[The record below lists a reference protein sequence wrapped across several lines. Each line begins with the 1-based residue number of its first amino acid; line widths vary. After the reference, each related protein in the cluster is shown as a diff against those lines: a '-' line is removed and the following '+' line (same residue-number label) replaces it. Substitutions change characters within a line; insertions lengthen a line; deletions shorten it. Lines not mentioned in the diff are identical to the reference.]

1 MRAGGTVMIA
11 SKRVTLILIFAVLF
25 ACALVLGIVTAH
37 AGSVSPDALQS
48 DGDAVRAFE
57 QTYGE
62 DEPFVYTL
70 RARFTQG
77 QAAGIAFGITD
88 DGAFVLNVD
97 RQDNRTKLMY
107 FTFGQDGS
115 PSATVLK
122 EDYYIGNAAST
133 EQELERVGSRVE
145 AKEEF
150 YLKVA
155 VSGGAVRCYVD
166 DILRFDYEADISLQ
180 DIALPNDGGTV
191 SYAGGAIGVN
201 VFNAEVRFDEIY
213 YGATDFTHYNELY
226 RNQYHYSPF
235 SGWNNDPNG
244 LVYDGEYYHLY
255 YQTQPFQKLW
265 GDMYWG
271 HARSKDLVTWENLP
285 LALLPTDGN
294 FMWSGSAIIDKDN
307 TSGLFRSLYE
317 DGASYDGS
325 KNILIY
331 YTVDGGPDQDQ
342 WMAYSLDGG
351 ISFIKRK
358 CIIDGNTVENGI
370 TFRDPKVFEVEE
382 GVWGIII
389 GGGQLRFYVSTNL
402 TDWEFAGDM
411 PVYAECPDIYKL
423 PADDG
428 EKWVINAGGIAYIV
442 GDLVYDAQGRTLSF
456 TDQFGV
462 ELTAEQT
469 QPEDVKVFD
478 LDNANGSY
486 ATQTFYIDNANS
498 AYYGKVIGLSW
509 FAGQPGYQAPMDEHV
524 WISGEQA
531 AGPDTG
537 TQANLRSIW
546 NGGMTFPVEYSLV
559 QKEGVYLLRQ
569 TPAATENLSA
579 STVLEVSG
587 ESVQAGEN
595 ILSGLSGNT
604 LRIRATVQT
613 QADRFGFRV
622 FVGEDEYTEVGFD
635 AALGYYL
642 DRRNT
647 ASGGTVISNYADL
660 YATGINAYVAKDG
673 EYTFDILLDRGSLEM
688 FCEDHTQA
696 FYANTYA
703 GYYSDGLE
711 FFVEG
716 TEGATVT
723 LTVEEIGSVY
733 REDAAAGE
741 SKLSLSAEDVQLDTA
756 ITSQTEIF
764 AYVSGEGS
772 VEWQADTEGVVSLEN
787 TENGVR
793 LTALQSGQV
802 TLTALLKDGTG
813 AVIDSKSVTVQ
824 VLQGGTGTTNL
835 DFNAEGIRAGQ
846 WHSTA
851 DGIVGTMSGDGFL
864 LASGEVA
871 DFAYEAEISLGSAG
885 AAALIFRADADMDF
899 YYAANYDRAAGVVKV
914 WSPAQEFINVAVG
927 PFDTVTLR
935 VRAQGNEFTYYVN
948 GTEIGSFTDEQAP
961 ASGALGLNVF
971 NGTATFRS
979 VNAFE
984 LHSGDYTYNGAD
996 VTFTLTTESR
1006 VDELYNFT
1014 LQNSPI
1020 ASSLYSQSGN
1030 ALILSATYLRTLEPG
1045 RYVLWAVTAGG
1056 IEELPVVVENAALIV
1071 SDVLLS
1077 SPQDVHVSVGAAAIA
1092 SVEVNGVALTDALYS
1107 VRNGVLTIAY
1117 EGLSGGLNTVSL
1129 ALQDGSRVAFS
1140 VIAPE
1145 TQAEEPPAEGAGWG
1159 DILFYVV
1166 GSIEAAAIILLLV
1179 LVIRRR
1185 RIAKRGK

>member
-1 MRAGGTVMIA
+1 MSIGIKKAA
-11 SKRVTLILIFAVLF
+11 LIVLF
-25 ACALVLGIVTAH
+25 AALFVCAVCLSICTAY
-37 AGSVSPDALQS
+37 AGREEPNAMQADGEDAIK
-48 DGDAVRAFE
+48 AFE
-57 QTYGE
+57 TSYTAQ
-62 DEPFVYTL
+62 DSFVYTA
-70 RARFTQG
+70 RARFEEG

-115 PSATVLK
+115 PSASVLY
-122 EDYYIGNAAST
+122 EEYYIGNLNCSPA
-133 EQELERVGSRVE
+133 ELKRVQSRVA

-150 YLKVA
+150 YIKVA
-155 VSGGAVRCYVD
+155 VTGGDAPAVRCYID
-166 DILRFDYEADISLQ
+166 DILRFDYDADISLR
-180 DIALPNDGGTV
+180 DIALPDDGGTV
-191 SYAGGAIGVN
+191 SYAGGAIGLN
-201 VFNAEVRFDEIY
+201 VFNSTVDFGEIY
-213 YGATDFTHYNELY
+213 YGSTDFTRYNELY

-255 YQTQPFQKLW
+255 YQTQPFQKTW

-294 FMWSGSAIIDKDN
+294 FMWSGSAIIDKGN
-307 TSGLFRSLYE
+307 RSGLFSSLCE
-317 DGASYDGS
+317 DGTSYDGS

-331 YTVDGGPDQDQ
+331 YTVDGGSDQDQ

-351 ISFIKRK
+351 ISFIKHK

-370 TFRDPKVFEVEE
+370 TFRDPKVFEVKE

-423 PADDG
+423 PTDDG

-442 GDLVYDAQGRTLSF
+442 GDLSYDATDKTITF

-469 QPEDVKVFD
+469 QPEDVRVFD

-498 AYYGKVIGLSW
+498 AYGKVIGLSW

-531 AGPDTG
+531 VGPDTG

-546 NGGMTFPVEYSLV
+546 NGGMTFPVEYSL
-559 QKEGVYLLRQ
+559 KRSGDVYLLQQ
-569 TPAATENLSA
+569 TPIDIADGLRTALYEAENKAVTDSDA
-579 STVLEVSG
+579 
-587 ESVQAGEN
+587 N
-595 ILSGLSGNT
+595 ILADVSGNT

-660 YATGINAYVAKDG
+660 YATGINAYVAQDG

-688 FCEDHTQA
+688 FCEEYTQA

-711 FFVEG
+711 FFVESG
-716 TEGATVT
+716 EATVSV
-723 LTVEEIGSVY
+723 TVEAIASTY
-733 REDAAAGE
+733 RAQAAAGE

-813 AVIDSKSVTVQ
+813 AVIDSKSVLVE

-899 YYAANYDRAAGVVKV
+899 YYAANYDRAAGVAKV
-914 WSPAQEFINVAVG
+914 WSPAQEFLNVKVG
-927 PFDTVTLR
+927 VFDTVTLR
-935 VRAQGNEFTYYVN
+935 IIAKGKEFSYYVN

-979 VNAFE
+979 VDAFE

-996 VTFTLTTESR
+996 VTFTLTTKSR

-1020 ASSLYSQSGN
+1020 ASSLYSQTGN
-1030 ALILSATYLRTLEPG
+1030 ELTLSSVYLRTLAEG
-1045 RYVLWAVTAGG
+1045 EYTLLAVTAGG
-1056 IEELPVVVENAALIV
+1056 TEELPVVVENAALIV

-1092 SVEVNGVALTDALYS
+1092 SVEVNGVALTEAQYS
-1107 VRNGVLTIAY
+1107 LGNGVLTIAY

-1166 GSIEAAAIILLLV
+1166 GSIEAAAIIVLLV